1 MGVLL
6 FFLLLL
12 LLSVSIMYHSLEHTF
27 EYPEDELVF
36 TEPTPED
43 TVHYVKHVV
52 NKINHMLVFRSLLPR
67 MRSRQID

>member
-43 TVHYVKHVV
+43 TA
-52 NKINHMLVFRSLLPR
+52 LC
-67 MRSRQID
+67 

>member
-1 MGVLL
+1 MGVLW

-52 NKINHMLVFRSLLPR
+52 TSLLPR
-67 MRSRQID
+67 IRSKQIDRFFGYKMI